1 MNREAKFG
9 LPESQAKLNLARDE
23 ERRDVT
29 RTPQPAGLL
38 TADEKNCP
46 PE

>member
-23 ERRDVT
+23 ERRDAS
-29 RTPQPAGLL
+29 RTL
-38 TADEKNCP
+38 
-46 PE
+46 